1 MRASYLL
8 TALAAFGLVVACG
21 ASTPDGAANGAGESG
36 ISASA
41 ELPLDIDAHTL
52 FQELA
57 RRGVT
62 SKSEALAL
70 LPKPFKQRFVLVTDT
85 GALGLSSRARP
96 RVIHFTEDAKLI
108 IATSG
113 FAFEQD
119 PTAHAFEILE
129 HDAATNGFRTHTIE
143 LTADGPKMTE
153 NDARCAACHGAS
165 GKARPIWGSY
175 PDWPTAYGGTL
186 GHAGVDDM
194 APDELVEFKAFVAAA
209 KTDPDYRHLE
219 IHPNQNGFVLAT
231 PYGNAN
237 TLLSNVFGN
246 RQAAN
251 LYARIAQSPLYP
263 QLEYALVA
271 DDVRCDLPADVEAYV
286 NRLYSAY
293 VEPSGFDAKRAVTK
307 MYRLLGVEATTDMRL
322 AQTLLTPVEGAWEP
336 GWFDWNSGTD
346 YLSALT
352 GFQAFAR
359 LVATDPGL
367 GALFATT
374 APRIATVNHDAFHAS
389 RAEYVALQ
397 NPAYEDA
404 TGPSI
409 HWTMLYPVMN
419 PPDDPRAPGEGKK
432 DAVCNYLIGAQ
443 RARQQ

>member
-8 TALAAFGLVVACG
+8 TGLAAFGLVVACG
-21 ASTPDGAANGAGESG
+21 ASTPDGDDAARNAAD
-36 ISASA
+36 ISESA

-62 SKSEALAL
+62 SKAEALAL

-96 RVIHFTEDAKLI
+96 RVIHFTEDAKLV

-113 FAFEQD
+113 FAFDQD
-119 PTAHAFEILE
+119 PTAHSFEILE
-129 HDAATNGFRTHTIE
+129 HDDTTNGFRTHTIE
-143 LTADGPKMTE
+143 FEAGGPKMTE

-165 GKARPIWGSY
+165 GAARPIWGSY

-186 GHAGVDDM
+186 GDAGVDDM

-219 IHPNQNGFVLAT
+219 IHTNVNGFVLAT

-251 LYARIAQSPLYP
+251 LYARMARSPLYP

-271 DDVRCDLPADVEAYV
+271 DDIRCDVPADVEAYV
-286 NRLYSAY
+286 SRMYSAY
-293 VEPSGFDAKRAVTK
+293 VEPAGFDAKRMVTK
-307 MYRLLGVEATTDMRL
+307 IYRLLGVEATTDMRM
-322 AQTLLTPVEGAWEP
+322 AETLLTPVAGAWEP

-346 YLSALT
+346 FLSALT
-352 GFQAFAR
+352 GFQALAR
-359 LVATDPGL
+359 LVATDSTMGT
-367 GALFATT
+367 LFATT
-374 APRIATVNHDAFHAS
+374 AARIATVNHDAFHS
-389 RAEYVALQ
+389 TRAAYTTLQ

-432 DAVCNYLIGAQ
+432 AAVCSYLVDAQ
-443 RARQQ
+443 RARQH